1 MSTIADQINNQVN
14 AGRRKIKGSLD
25 DMPALHVS
33 NVPRQAYVA
42 AGIVMVAAAV
52 GVGWM
57 VYRSRRRRSL
67 VDRLQGALPDSV
79 KDLPRGLRTQ
89 VKKPLERAVRAL

>member
-14 AGRRKIKGSLD
+14 AGRRVIKGSLED
-25 DMPALHVS
+25 VPGLDGS
-33 NVPRQAYVA
+33 SVPRQAYVA
-42 AGIVMVAAAV
+42 AGFVIVAAAV

-67 VDRLQGALPDSV
+67 IDRLQGALPDSV
-79 KDLPRGLRTQ
+79 KDLPQGLRDQ

>member
-14 AGRRKIKGSLD
+14 AGRRLIKGPLD
-25 DMPALHVS
+25 DMPALDVTA
-33 NVPRQAYVA
+33 VPQKAYVA

-57 VYRSRRRRSL
+57 IYRSRRRRSL
-67 VDRLQGALPDSV
+67 VDRLQEALPSSV
-79 KDLPRGLRTQ
+79 KDLPEGLRAQ